1 MSTNKNKEKK
11 HLAEYYNKRAHEYEE
26 VYNIQNKT
34 RLEEQELIKKYIEES
49 FLNRYVLELACGT
62 GYWTKSLLLTAQ
74 KVIAIDQSAE
84 MLTIASKRYAN
95 KANISFLQED
105 VYNPPTSFPKFNGCM
120 ANFLFSHIPK
130 KEIHSFLKTLHSKLD
145 TNAFVFF
152 VDSNYQEGQ
161 GGTLVKKRGNENT
174 WKKRKL
180 NNGEEYH
187 VLKNYYSREELEKI
201 FGTYSKKLIVQYLT
215 NFWIVGYYLEK

>member
-1 MSTNKNKEKK
+1 MFTNKNKDKK
-11 HLAEYYNKRAHEYEE
+11 LLAEYYNKKAHEYEE
-26 VYNIQNKT
+26 VYNIKDKK

-49 FLNRYVLELACGT
+49 FINRYVLELACGT
-62 GYWTKSLLLTAQ
+62 GYWTKSLLNTTQ
-74 KVIAIDQSAE
+74 KVIAIDQSSE

-95 KANISFLQED
+95 KPNISFLQED
-105 VYNPPTSFPKFNGCM
+105 IYTPPTSFPKFSGCM

-130 KEIHSFLKTLHSKLD
+130 KDITKFLQTLHTRLE

-161 GGTLVKKRGNENT
+161 GGTLVKKKGNEDT
-174 WKKRKL
+174 WKRRNL
-180 NNGEEYH
+180 NNGEEYD
-187 VLKNYYSREELEKI
+187 VLKNYYSQKELEEI
-201 FGTYSKKLIVQYLT
+201 FGKYSRKLLVQYLT